1 MYNKIVIASALDQGF
16 CTKALNAA
24 KALISE
30 NGRVIMLHVI
40 EPVNNVVQSFV
51 PEEAKSKTYEA
62 VKQLIAER
70 CSIDDLDVEP
80 VIHTGHAGSEISKY
94 ADDIGADCIIVGSH
108 KPGLEDFFLGSTSSR
123 VARHAS
129 CSVHV
134 LR

>member
-1 MYNKIVIASALDQGF
+1 MYNKIIIASALDQGF
-16 CTKALNAA
+16 ASKAFKAA

-30 NGRVIMLHVI
+30 SGQIITVHVI

-51 PEEAKSKTYEA
+51 SKDAESKTYETI
-62 VKQLIAER
+62 KDTMAER
-70 CSIDDLDVEP
+70 CNDKDIEP
-80 VIHTGHAGSEISKY
+80 VILTGHAGREISKY
-94 ADDIGADCIIVGSH
+94 ANKIGADCIIVGSH

-123 VARHAS
+123 VVRYAK